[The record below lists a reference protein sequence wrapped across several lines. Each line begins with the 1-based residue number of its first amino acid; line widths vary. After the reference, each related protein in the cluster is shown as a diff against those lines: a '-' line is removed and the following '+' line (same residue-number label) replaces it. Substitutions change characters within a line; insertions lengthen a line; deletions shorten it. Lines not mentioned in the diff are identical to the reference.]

1 VSAPLHLHA
10 AVYCK
15 TLIFLHAS
23 NFHDFASSIKSRN

>member
-15 TLIFLHAS
+15 TLIFCACLI
-23 NFHDFASSIKSRN
+23 FAISRVA